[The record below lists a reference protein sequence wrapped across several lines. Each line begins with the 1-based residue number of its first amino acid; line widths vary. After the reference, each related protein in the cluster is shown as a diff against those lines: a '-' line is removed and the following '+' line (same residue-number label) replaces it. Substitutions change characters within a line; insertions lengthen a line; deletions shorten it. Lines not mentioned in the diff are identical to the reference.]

1 MALRV
6 LVIGATSVFGA
17 RIAVRLAHDSRF
29 EPIRVGCTWATLER
43 MREQIGDASGRRD
56 DGKPAKEKPA
66 MKAGFQHC
74 KGRSIT

>member
-6 LVIGATSVFGA
+6 LVIGATGVFGA
-17 RIAVRLAHDSRF
+17 RIAARLAHDARF
-29 EPIRVGCTWATLER
+29 ELTLAGRTRVTLER
-43 MREQIGDASGRRD
+43 LRERIGDASGRRD